1 MAAKDSGTGK
11 ARRGLL
17 LPLLAGLGLAVAGA
31 GGGYWS
37 ITRGPLSPATA
48 TDGDPGTAVAAAPDP
63 LPLPDTVF
71 VPLDPVVVSL
81 GPAVAGRQ
89 LLFTAHL
96 EVPGQHVEEVTRL
109 IPRVLDVLN
118 GYLRVIDV
126 AELGEPTSLAI
137 LRAQLL
143 RRIQVVTGDG
153 RVNDLLVTQFVVN

>member
-1 MAAKDSGTGK
+1 
-11 ARRGLL
+11 
-17 LPLLAGLGLAVAGA
+17 
-31 GGGYWS
+31 
-37 ITRGPLSPATA
+37 
-48 TDGDPGTAVAAAPDP
+48 VAAAPDP

-71 VPLDPVVVSL
+71 VPLDTVVVSL